1 MTSSFFQKYLLPG
14 FIFQSVVIAGG
25 YGTGREL
32 VEFFLRRGPLTG
44 LLAMAVATVI
54 WSAVAATSFELARL
68 TRSFDYRTFFKH
80 LLGRGWF
87 LYEIIYFLAAFL
99 VLAVVAA
106 AAGAI
111 LRETFGA
118 PTVVG
123 VVGMMAAV
131 GFLALRGTP
140 AIERFLASWSF
151 VLYGVYA
158 VLFVW
163 CWSSF
168 GDAISAN
175 LGASTI
181 ETGWL
186 LGGVTYAGY
195 NLQMIPAILFCMR
208 HSVSR
213 RDAVGAGLLTGP
225 IAMMPALL
233 FYVAMVGQYPEILGE
248 EVPANVLLELLGSRI
263 FQVVFQIVLFGTL
276 IETGAGLVHAV
287 NERLATT
294 YIERH
299 QEMPAYLRP
308 TIAIAMLAIGAV
320 SAQVGLIE
328 LIARGYGTITWGF
341 LVIFVVPVLT
351 LGVWKIVRAG
361 GTARQT

>member
-1 MTSSFFQKYLLPG
+1 MQSPFFQKYLLPG

-32 VEFFLRRGPLTG
+32 VEFFLQLGPATG
-44 LLAMAVATVI
+44 LLAMAVATII
-54 WSAVAATSFELARL
+54 WSAVAASSFELARL
-68 TRSFDYRTFFKH
+68 TRSYDYRTFFKH

-87 LYEIIYFLAAFL
+87 LYEIIYFLQAFL
-99 VLAVVAA
+99 VLAVIAA

-118 PTVVG
+118 PTLLG
-123 VVGMMAAV
+123 VIGMMAAV

-151 VLYGVYA
+151 VLYGAYGVF
-158 VLFVW
+158 FVW
-163 CWSSF
+163 CWTSF
-168 GDAISAN
+168 GDAIAANWTASAV
-175 LGASTI
+175 GD
-181 ETGWL
+181 GWL

-208 HSVSR
+208 HLESR
-213 RDAVGAGLLTGP
+213 RNAVGAGLLTGP
-225 IAMMPALL
+225 IAMMPGLL
-233 FYVAMVGQYPEILGE
+233 FYVAMVGQYPAILDDT
-248 EVPANVLLELLGSRI
+248 VPANVLLELLGSRI

-294 YIERH
+294 YAER
-299 QEMPAYLRP
+299 QREMPTPLRP
-308 TIAIAMLAIGAV
+308 TIAIAMLIVGAV
-320 SAQVGLIE
+320 SAQVGLTD
-328 LIARGYGTITWGF
+328 LIASGYGTITWGF
-341 LVIFVVPVLT
+341 IVIFVAPVLT
-351 LGVWKIVRAG
+351 LGVWKIVRWDAASG
-361 GTARQT
+361 

>member
-14 FIFQSVVIAGG
+14 FIFPSVVIAGG

-54 WSAVAATSFELARL
+54 WSAVAATSFELARM
-68 TRSFDYRTFFKH
+68 TRSYDYRTFFKH

-87 LYEIIYFLAAFL
+87 LYEIIYFLQAFL

-118 PTVVG
+118 PTLVG

-140 AIERFLASWSF
+140 AIERFLAAWSF

-168 GDAISAN
+168 GEAIAARFAASAVE
-175 LGASTI
+175 G
-181 ETGWL
+181 GWL

-233 FYVAMVGQYPEILGE
+233 FYVAMVGQYPGIVGE

-294 YIERH
+294 YAER
-299 QEMPAYLRP
+299 QREMPLYLRP

-320 SAQVGLIE
+320 AAQVGLID

-341 LVIFVVPVLT
+341 LVVFVVPVLT
-351 LGVWKIVRAG
+351 LGVWKIVRATREG
-361 GTARQT
+361 

>member
-1 MTSSFFQKYLLPG
+1 MTSAFFQKYLLPG

-32 VEFFLRRGPLTG
+32 VEFFLRLGPATG

-54 WSAVAATSFELARL
+54 WSAVAATSFELARV
-68 TRSFDYRTFFKH
+68 TRSYDYRTFFKH

-87 LYEIIYFLAAFL
+87 LYEIIYFLLAFL

-140 AIERFLASWSF
+140 AIERFLSYWSF
-151 VLYGVYA
+151 VLYGVYVIFF
-158 VLFVW
+158 VL

-168 GDAISAN
+168 GEAIRTN
-175 LGASTI
+175 LGASTVDA
-181 ETGWL
+181 GWL

-195 NLQMIPAILFCMR
+195 NLQMIPAILFCIR
-208 HSVSR
+208 HSEVR

-233 FYVAMVGQYPEILGE
+233 FYIAMVGQYPEILGE
-248 EVPANVLLELLGSRI
+248 EVPANMLLELLGSRM

-294 YIERH
+294 YAERER
-299 QEMPAYLRP
+299 EMPVSLRP
-308 TIAIAMLAIGAV
+308 TIAIGMLVIGAL
-320 SAQVGLIE
+320 SAQVGLTD
-328 LIARGYGTITWGF
+328 LIARGYGTVTWAFIG
-341 LVIFVVPVLT
+341 VFVVPVLT
-351 LGVWKIVRAG
+351 LGVWKIARAPRG
-361 GTARQT
+361 